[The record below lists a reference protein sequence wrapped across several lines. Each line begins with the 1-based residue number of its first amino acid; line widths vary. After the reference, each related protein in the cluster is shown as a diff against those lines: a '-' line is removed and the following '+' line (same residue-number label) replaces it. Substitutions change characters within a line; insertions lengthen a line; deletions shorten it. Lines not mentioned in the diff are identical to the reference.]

1 LNSNAPKYAGPVRV
15 GALRLAPKTTLWTRV
30 KRWAADF
37 DAWLSASVF
46 EGQGDFKYYWRR
58 YSKLMNAFRFRG
70 VRRAVLDLTS
80 EAATLSVA
88 GGVVLVMLAI
98 PAFYET
104 HVDWRRTQDFAVTF
118 LDRNG
123 EEVGRRG
130 IRHDD
135 SVKLEDFPDTLIKA
149 ALATEDRRFFSHWG
163 IDPIGTARALVV
175 NSRADTVVQGGST
188 ITQQL
193 AKNLFLSNERSM
205 DRKIREAFLAL
216 WLEVQLDKEEILKL
230 YLDRAYM
237 GGGNF
242 GAAAAAEFYFG
253 KSVKDLTLAESAML
267 AGLFKAPSRFSPHI
281 NLPAARAR
289 ANEVL
294 TNLVNAGFMS
304 EGQVQ
309 VARLNPAT
317 AIDRGRE
324 TTPDYFLDW
333 AFEQVR
339 AMARDGHFGNERVLV
354 VKTPLDRELQAHAN
368 QAVENILRQHGDS
381 FGVRDAAAVVMD
393 PDGAVRA
400 IVGGRDY
407 GQSQFN
413 RATSALRQP
422 GSAFKPFV
430 YATVLS
436 HLPYRPD
443 SIVRDA
449 PICIGNWCPNNYNR
463 SFAGSMT
470 MTTAL
475 ARSINTIPV
484 RFSLEL
490 GNGNAREGRAK
501 IIEMTQRMGVR
512 TPMQDTTSLPI
523 GASEMTVM
531 DMTAGYAVF
540 ANGGN
545 RVDPYVALEV
555 WNAFGE
561 PLYSRRRDYL
571 PERVLATT
579 AVADMNR
586 MLATV
591 PTSGTGR
598 RAALDGVVSAGKT
611 GTTNAY
617 RDAWYGGYTGN
628 FVSAVWFGNDN
639 YQPTRRMTG
648 GSLPAMT
655 WREIMAF
662 AHQDVEIVPIPG
674 LYDAEQPL
682 VAQAPAAAQESPV
695 RARNTSLSRRSFE
708 VVGGINRMF
717 ETARTPRNGFSE
729 PSAQPTSWRSS
740 AASPR
745 RGAAGFEVVSG
756 R

>member
-1 LNSNAPKYAGPVRV
+1 MGS
-15 GALRLAPKTTLWTRV
+15 LRLAPETSLWTRI

-37 DAWLSASVF
+37 DAWLSASAF
-46 EGQGDFKYYWRR
+46 EGQGDFKRFWRGYNR
-58 YSKLMNAFRFRG
+58 VMRIFRFRG
-70 VRRAVLDLTS
+70 IRRALLDLTS
-80 EAATLSVA
+80 EATNI
-88 GGVVLVMLAI
+88 GVVVGVLLVMLAI

-118 LDRNG
+118 LDRQG
-123 EEVGRRG
+123 QEVGRRG

-135 SVKLEDFPDTLIKA
+135 SVRLEDFPDELIKA

-163 IDPIGTARALVV
+163 IDPIGTVRALVV
-175 NSRADTVVQGGST
+175 NTRADAVVQGGST

-205 DRKIREAFLAL
+205 DRKVREAFLAL

-242 GAAAAAEFYFG
+242 GVAAAADFYFG

-317 AIDRGRE
+317 AIDRGRD
-324 TTPDYFLDW
+324 TTADYYFDW

-339 AMARDGHFGNERVLV
+339 AMAREGHFGNERVLF
-354 VKTPLDRELQAHAN
+354 VKTPLDLELQAHAD
-368 QAVENILRQHGDS
+368 QAVENILRQHGEAYA
-381 FGVRDAAAVVMD
+381 VRDAAAVVMD

-407 GQSQFN
+407 GASQFN

-463 SFAGSMT
+463 SFAGAMT
-470 MTTAL
+470 MTAAL

-501 IIEMTQRMGVR
+501 IIEMTRRMGVR

-561 PLYSRRRDYL
+561 PLYSRRRDHE
-571 PERVLATT
+571 PERVLATG
-579 AVADMNR
+579 AVADMNQ

-648 GSLPAMT
+648 GSLPAMA
-655 WREIMAF
+655 WREIMSF
-662 AHQDVEIVPIPG
+662 AHQDVELIPIPG
-674 LYDAEQPL
+674 LDEGEAPL
-682 VAQAPAAAQESPV
+682 VAQAPAGEAAG
-695 RARNTSLSRRSFE
+695 RARNGAMSRRSFE
-708 VVGGINRMF
+708 VIGGINRMF
-717 ETARTPRNGFSE
+717 ESASRPSTSFAPPRQSGTTVRPVRAS
-729 PSAQPTSWRSS
+729 RS
-740 AASPR
+740 
-745 RGAAGFEVVSG
+745 GGFEVVSG

>member
-1 LNSNAPKYAGPVRV
+1 MGS
-15 GALRLAPKTTLWTRV
+15 LRLAPETSLWTRI

-37 DAWLSASVF
+37 DAWLSASAF
-46 EGQGDFKYYWRR
+46 EGQGDFKRFWRAYNR
-58 YSKLMNAFRFRG
+58 VMRVFRFRG
-70 VRRAVLDLTS
+70 IRRALLDLTS

-88 GGVVLVMLAI
+88 AGAVLVMLAI

-118 LDRNG
+118 LDRQG

-135 SVKLEDFPDTLIKA
+135 SVRLEDFPDELIMA

-163 IDPIGTARALVV
+163 IDPIGTTRALVV
-175 NSRADTVVQGGST
+175 NTRADAVVQGGST

-193 AKNLFLSNERSM
+193 AKNLFLNNERSM

-242 GAAAAAEFYFG
+242 GVAAAADFYFG

-309 VARLNPAT
+309 VARQNPAT
-317 AIDRGRE
+317 AIDRGRD
-324 TTPDYFLDW
+324 TPADFYFDW

-339 AMARDGHFGNERVLV
+339 EMAREGHFGNERVLI
-354 VKTPLDRELQAHAN
+354 VKTPLDLELQAHAD
-368 QAVENILRQHGDS
+368 QAVENILRQHGEAY
-381 FGVRDAAAVVMD
+381 GVRDAAAVVMD

-407 GQSQFN
+407 GASQFN

-463 SFAGSMT
+463 SFAGAMP

-501 IIEMTQRMGVR
+501 IIEMTRRMGVR

-555 WNAFGE
+555 WNGFGE
-561 PLYSRRRDYL
+561 PLYSRRRDHE
-571 PERVLATT
+571 PERVLATS
-579 AVADMNR
+579 VVSDMNR

-591 PTSGTGR
+591 PTAGTGR

-628 FVSAVWFGNDN
+628 YVSAIWFGNDN
-639 YQPTRRMTG
+639 YESTRRMTG
-648 GSLPAMT
+648 GSLPAMA
-655 WREIMAF
+655 WREIMSF

-674 LYDAEQPL
+674 LDTDEAPL
-682 VAQAPAAAQESPV
+682 VAQAPEAEMSE
-695 RARNTSLSRRSFE
+695 RARNGSMSRRSFE
-708 VVGGINRMF
+708 VIGGINRMF
-717 ETARTPRNGFSE
+717 ESASRPRTSFTPPRQSGTMVR
-729 PSAQPTSWRSS
+729 PVR
-740 AASPR
+740 ASR
-745 RGAAGFEVVSG
+745 AGGFEVVSG